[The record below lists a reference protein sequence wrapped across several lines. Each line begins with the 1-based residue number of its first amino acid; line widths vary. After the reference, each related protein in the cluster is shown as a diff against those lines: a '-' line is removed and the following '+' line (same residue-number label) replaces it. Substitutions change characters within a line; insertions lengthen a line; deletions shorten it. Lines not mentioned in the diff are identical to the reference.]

1 MLLKLIME
9 DFIKICKI
17 SDLEE
22 NRGNKFQLDSETE
35 IAVFKI
41 KDKIYAVD
49 NICPH
54 NHTPKIFEGNI
65 QNNCVICP
73 IHFYEF
79 NLINGSSESFQGG
92 NLRIF
97 ETKIEDDELYVK
109 PLETKKLNFDF

>member
-1 MLLKLIME
+1 ME

-22 NRGNKFQLDSETE
+22 QTGYKFQLDNETE

-41 KDKIYAVD
+41 NEKIHVVD

-54 NHTPKIFEGNI
+54 NHTPKMFKGYL
-65 QNNCVICP
+65 QNDHIVCP

-79 NLINGSSESFQGG
+79 NLKTGESKAFEGG

-97 ETKIEDDELYVK
+97 ETKTENGFLYVK
-109 PLETKKLNFDF
+109 PQESRKFNFDF